1 MAPEKVTA
9 LNWTPELVEAFAPAA
24 ARNPWGALERPGE
37 ILGGSFCFEIV
48 HGKQRALMAVRGD
61 QLEYGVRAEIVGMVS
76 TGPLFHF
83 EPLDRAAMMIAHQL
97 GADVLAMSTQVPK
110 LARGCQRVGW
120 TTTGAILT
128 KRLGH

>member
-9 LNWTPELVEAFAPAA
+9 LHWSPELVEAFAPAA

-37 ILGGSFCFEIV
+37 ILNGSICFEVI
-48 HGKQRALMAVRGD
+48 HGRQRALMAVRPQPAGD
-61 QLEYGVRAEIVGMVS
+61 GLRAEIVGMVS

-83 EPLDRAAMMIAHQL
+83 EPMDKAALMIAHQL

-110 LARGCQRVGW
+110 LARGCHRVGW

-128 KRLGH
+128 KWLGH